1 MGNTGKRSGKPSPI
15 SVEHWPE
22 LQRQMRAGKTLDDM
36 VAWLAGM
43 GLQVGKSSV
52 HRCLE
57 RIRAATPEPVPPP
70 PLQPELAPADS
81 DDDLHQLRQFAR
93 GEMAGADW
101 KQRHSAARL
110 IIALRAEKR
119 ASSSRPRARQVQ
131 APEPAAAPPSDHV
144 VFN

>member
-1 MGNTGKRSGKPSPI
+1 
-15 SVEHWPE
+15 
-22 LQRQMRAGKTLDDM
+22 MRAGKTLDDM

-81 DDDLHQLRQFAR
+81 DDELHQLRQFAR

-119 ASSSRPRARQVQ
+119 ASSSRQVQ